1 MFGADEW
8 RLLLQA
14 NTTPDITMSSQS
26 KISAAEKEICFGFI
40 QSHLATGS
48 SKSIT
53 LSETE
58 LSPVASDESLR
69 KKKGEITAI
78 ETDSSICSDSDSVHT
93 PEQVSPRLITDTGTR
108 SFVRLGKCTED
119 QDPFIA
125 RTPSDEFGG
134 SPSNRGVRRRASREH
149 TKKLASCRSTP
160 SANDK
165 IMKNWRVTE
174 PIPDDRSPTNS
185 KRARADPHVCVPDTV
200 IIDKNNCQ
208 LYYSPDS
215 CLFVAN
221 LNSQHDEVELEAAV
235 TEIFRKYGTVYVKI
249 TRDKKNMP
257 MGFVQFTNS
266 SDAARARD
274 KAKGTVIFGRGCR
287 IEWSNANRNYH
298 LTRHDGID
306 VTEAMAR
313 AVLEKF
319 GDLERIHFPT
329 ETEIVIFNL
338 GRGPLVTFVNY
349 QSGREALNELRDS
362 DEWNFQA
369 KVNERN
375 ASPFQSGKSP
385 VSRASFTGKVS
396 VDNLEVDQRSIFV
409 ANLPA
414 NATESQVH
422 DLFDNMG
429 HIVNITINRRPSVRE
444 GCDVN
449 VFAYVEFANPRSVQD
464 SIEAMNMYSYGGS
477 RLKVDQKKPQ
487 DLIACARR
495 KPLSQGIAHDGNSA
509 TVATPSY
516 YGSPYQY
523 MGYPPTPYTGS
534 TYPGYAHYPYHM
546 ASYCYPGSPGYVA
559 TPVSDS
565 GNGHGHIT
573 TGPPPVFAI
582 PAPYGQVDYYG
593 QNQVLPYAVQYGPQ
607 AHIFQH
613 TATGDGT
620 DGNVFNTPST
630 SGEATESYQ
639 SAQ

>member
-1 MFGADEW
+1 
-8 RLLLQA
+8 
-14 NTTPDITMSSQS
+14 MSNKS

-40 QSHLATGS
+40 QSHLSAES
-48 SKSIT
+48 SKST
-53 LSETE
+53 RS
-58 LSPVASDESLR
+58 
-69 KKKGEITAI
+69 
-78 ETDSSICSDSDSVHT
+78 SDSDSEPATRDDAPCQDEDDSVVLKKEQPTGSDTGSVHT
-93 PEQVSPRLITDTGTR
+93 PERGISNAVTGIDTR
-108 SFVRLGKCTED
+108 SSFIRLGKEIEA
-119 QDPFIA
+119 QDPFSACI
-125 RTPSDEFGG
+125 PSDETGG
-134 SPSNRGVRRRASREH
+134 SPSSRGMRRRAAREH
-149 TKKLASCRSTP
+149 VKQLRSCRSTP
-160 SANDK
+160 STNDK
-165 IMKNWRVTE
+165 IMKNWRVDE
-174 PIPDDRSPTNS
+174 PTSDNCSPTS
-185 KRARADPHVCVPDTV
+185 AKRSHASSQACIPESV

-235 TEIFRKYGTVYVKI
+235 TEVFRKYGTVYVKI

-266 SDAARARD
+266 SDATIARE
-274 KAKGTVIFGRGCR
+274 KAKGTIIFGRGCR

-298 LTRHDGID
+298 LTRHDGIE
-306 VTEAMAR
+306 VTEDMAR
-313 AVLEKF
+313 AILEEF
-319 GDLERIHFPT
+319 GELERVHFPS

-369 KVNERN
+369 KISERN
-375 ASPFQSGKSP
+375 SSPFQSGKSA
-385 VSRASFTGKVS
+385 VSRSCFTAKTYLENYD
-396 VDNLEVDQRSIFV
+396 VDRRSIFV

-414 NATESQVH
+414 NTTESQIH

-449 VFAYVEFANPRSVQD
+449 VFAYVEFANPGSVQD
-464 SIEAMNMYSYGGS
+464 AIEAMNMFSYGGS

-487 DLIACARR
+487 DMVSSARR
-495 KPLSQGIAHDGNSA
+495 KPLAQRITHDGSGA
-509 TVATPSY
+509 TAVTPSY
-516 YGSPYQY
+516 YGSPYPY

-546 ASYCYPGSPGYVA
+546 APYCYPGSPGYAA
-559 TPVSDS
+559 TPVSDN
-565 GNGHGHIT
+565 GNGHGHAT

-582 PAPYGQVDYYG
+582 PTPYGQVDYYG

-620 DGNVFNTPST
+620 DANIFNSPSG
-630 SGEATESYQ
+630 SGEAADSYQ
-639 SAQ
+639 SVQ

>member
-1 MFGADEW
+1 
-8 RLLLQA
+8 
-14 NTTPDITMSSQS
+14 MSNKS
-26 KISAAEKEICFGFI
+26 KISAAEKDICFGFI
-40 QSHLATGS
+40 QSHLGAES
-48 SKSIT
+48 SKSIR
-53 LSETE
+53 S
-58 LSPVASDESLR
+58 
-69 KKKGEITAI
+69 
-78 ETDSSICSDSDSVHT
+78 SDSESEPAAMDVTHCKENGDTVSIKMEQSTEIDTDSVHT
-93 PEQVSPRLITDTGTR
+93 PERGMANTITSTDTR
-108 SFVRLGKCTED
+108 SSFIRIGKEIQA
-119 QDPFIA
+119 QDPFTTCIPA
-125 RTPSDEFGG
+125 DENGG
-134 SPSNRGVRRRASREH
+134 SPSSRGMRRRAAREH
-149 TKKLASCRSTP
+149 VKQLRSCRSTP
-160 SANDK
+160 STNDK
-165 IMKNWRVTE
+165 IMKNWRVAERTSNNS
-174 PIPDDRSPTNS
+174 SPTG
-185 KRARADPHVCVPDTV
+185 KRSHASPQASIPEAV

-221 LNSQHDEVELEAAV
+221 QHDEVELEAAV
-235 TEIFRKYGTVYVKI
+235 TEVFRKYGTVYVKI

-266 SDAARARD
+266 SDATLARE

-298 LTRHDGID
+298 LTRHDGIE
-306 VTEAMAR
+306 VTEDMAR
-313 AVLEKF
+313 AVLEEF
-319 GDLERIHFPT
+319 GELERVHFPS

-369 KVNERN
+369 KISERN
-375 ASPFQSGKSP
+375 SSPFQSGKST
-385 VSRASFTGKVS
+385 VSRSCFTAKTYLENYD
-396 VDNLEVDQRSIFV
+396 VDRRSIFV

-414 NATESQVH
+414 NTTESQIH

-444 GCDVN
+444 GCEVN
-449 VFAYVEFANPRSVQD
+449 VFAYVEFANPGSVQD
-464 SIEAMNMYSYGGS
+464 AIEAMNMYSYGGS

-487 DLIACARR
+487 DMIASARR
-495 KPLSQGIAHDGNSA
+495 KPLSQRTSHDGNSA
-509 TVATPSY
+509 TAVTPSY
-516 YGSPYQY
+516 YGSPYPY

-534 TYPGYAHYPYHM
+534 SYPGYAHYPYHV
-546 ASYCYPGSPGYVA
+546 APYCYPGSPGYAV

-565 GNGHGHIT
+565 GNGHGHAT

-582 PAPYGQVDYYG
+582 STPYGQVDYYG

-639 SAQ
+639 GAQ